1 MKKQKNKKLLGAL
14 IALLIAAAM
23 FVSIFF
29 FMEVEIPG
37 VVTFVRKFYATPW
50 EAMEKGEQLTY
61 MHTEYELEADTPY
74 QVFPVD
80 ESNAVCCFL
89 CHDVIVIEELY
100 TKDGGYR
107 VVGTETVLTYDEI
120 RENTAL
126 GSLNYTELWLLL
138 PNGRYGKKCS
148 YAIRAEDVEAPAGA
162 RAFPLS
168 AEGEA
173 WTLIVTNPK

>member
-1 MKKQKNKKLLGAL
+1 MKNPKNKKLLGAL

-23 FVSIFF
+23 FVSVFF

-37 VVTFVRKFYATPW
+37 VVTFVRKFYPTPW
-50 EAMEKGEQLTY
+50 DAMEKGGRLTY
-61 MHTEYELEADTPY
+61 VHTEYELGADTPY
-74 QVFPVD
+74 QLFPVD
-80 ESNAVCCFL
+80 GSNAVCCFL

-100 TKDGGYR
+100 TRDGGYR
-107 VVGTETVLTYDEI
+107 VVGTETILTYGEI

-148 YAIRAEDVEAPAGA
+148 YAIRAEEAEAPAGA
-162 RAFPLS
+162 RAFPFE
-168 AEGEA
+168 AEGET
-173 WTLIVTNPK
+173 WTLIVTDPK

>member
-50 EAMEKGEQLTY
+50 AAMEKGGQLTY
-61 MHTEYELEADTPY
+61 MHTEYELGADTPY
-74 QVFPVD
+74 QVFQVD

-100 TKDGGYR
+100 TKNGGYR

-138 PNGRYGKKCS
+138 PTGATARNAATPSGR
-148 YAIRAEDVEAPAGA
+148 RTWRLPPAPGPS
-162 RAFPLS
+162 PL
-168 AEGEA
+168 
-173 WTLIVTNPK
+173 K